1 MWEYPCLLITWYY
14 FVGEM
19 CLYFGGC
26 AGHVPTINK
35 EEKKRKNRGKGKVG
49 SICFNLFHLFHLFHF
64 GHGFLRMLTWNFHT
78 SVFSL
83 YKMVNGHLVIQTEEF
98 WLESVF
104 IIYVSKKKSY
114 FFALVW
120 QTRQI
125 IKCFCTIFFV
135 RLARRSADDAVVGV
149 Q

>member
-1 MWEYPCLLITWYY
+1 
-14 FVGEM
+14 M
-19 CLYFGGC
+19 CLYCGGC

-35 EEKKRKNRGKGKVG
+35 EEKKGKTEEKENGFYMFQPI
-49 SICFNLFHLFHLFHF
+49 SFISFFHF
-64 GHGFLRMLTWNFHT
+64 GRGFLRMLTWNFHT